1 MFHILGLE
9 PWSSCGLY
17 FMERTKNVILIY
29 ASCIVVILWLCK
41 WTICKSLLKMDKP
54 KRIRAQGN
62 SGHCTKQ
69 MSKRWYFKKRR
80 NLNKKKKKWLQDL

>member
-1 MFHILGLE
+1 
-9 PWSSCGLY
+9 
-17 FMERTKNVILIY
+17 
-29 ASCIVVILWLCK
+29 
-41 WTICKSLLKMDKP
+41 MDKP

-62 SGHCTKQ
+62 SGHCAKQ